1 MKKKALEQKE
11 GSALLIA
18 IVIMMVLTM
27 LTLAL
32 LLVSYSLFATANKQQ
47 GMEQCKEMAQSLS
60 RELEE
65 EITGTDVDFSTY
77 DEMKTAYEAGESPL
91 WFYLRFN
98 LWQSDWPY
106 YNEEERG
113 HTAAYAYR
121 YFDINTGTGKEAVA
135 DALDDI
141 SVKMYWEG
149 ENDAEKE
156 DTSFVVQVTCQ
167 KGKLKSIITST
178 YELTIDENPANYGGA
193 GEEML
198 DGKHLIQ
205 TGEKWTFSLAQ
216 RE

>member
-1 MKKKALEQKE
+1 MKKKALKQKE

-32 LLVSYSLFATANKQQ
+32 LLVSYSLFPQPISSREWSSARRWPRA
-47 GMEQCKEMAQSLS
+47 LS

-135 DALDDI
+135 DSLDDI

>member
-1 MKKKALEQKE
+1 MKKKALKQKE

-113 HTAAYAYR
+113 HTGGVR
-121 YFDINTGTGKEAVA
+121 QVLSG
-135 DALDDI
+135 ALR
-141 SVKMYWEG
+141 G
-149 ENDAEKE
+149 
-156 DTSFVVQVTCQ
+156 FR
-167 KGKLKSIITST
+167 
-178 YELTIDENPANYGGA
+178 PAPVGDHRLCGGRR
-193 GEEML
+193 
-198 DGKHLIQ
+198 HL
-205 TGEKWTFSLAQ
+205 
-216 RE
+216 

>member
-1 MKKKALEQKE
+1 MKKKALKQKE

-121 YFDINTGTGKEAVA
+121 YFDINTGTGKEGRRERRGKGGHLLCRSS
-135 DALDDI
+135 DLPERK
-141 SVKMYWEG
+141 VKEHHY
-149 ENDAEKE
+149 
-156 DTSFVVQVTCQ
+156 
-167 KGKLKSIITST
+167 L
-178 YELTIDENPANYGGA
+178 
-193 GEEML
+193 
-198 DGKHLIQ
+198 HL
-205 TGEKWTFSLAQ
+205 
-216 RE
+216 